1 MSALDS
7 SPGVESSAA
16 SDAVEFSADDA
27 WDLAYKEAITAD
39 VPQQVAW
46 LLDTIGARFTAAAV
60 GLSDARTLRRW
71 RDGSTRPRDHTEQD
85 RLQLLYR
92 IARAIT
98 LAYDRPSVAA
108 SFLRSA
114 NPQLDDQAPLVVLA
128 TGDPL
133 DVQRPLLSATRAFLE
148 G

>member
-1 MSALDS
+1 MHAE
-7 SPGVESSAA
+7 SPSIPNGP
-16 SDAVEFSADDA
+16 AVLGPAHLSADDA
-27 WDLAYKEAITAD
+27 WDQAYKEAITAD
-39 VPQQVAW
+39 VPHQVSW

-60 GLSDARTLRRW
+60 GLGDARTLRRW
-71 RDGSTRPRDHTEQD
+71 RDGSTAPRDHLEQD

-98 LAYDRPSVAA
+98 LVYDRPSVAA

-114 NPQLDDQAPLVVLA
+114 NPQLDDQAPLMLLA
-128 TGDPL
+128 GGDTAE
-133 DVQRPLLSATRAFLE
+133 VQRQLLSATRAFLE